1 MRKVLHHVHAVVFAV
16 LLVSGFLL
24 HFTILRGPLSAYR
37 LSLIRI
43 HSLAGEVFIVL
54 VVLYVLWLLLN
65 NARWRNR
72 RYYSWL
78 TAIAFFTMM
87 VWSASGWV
95 LLNKFAWGPVV
106 TTYSFEL
113 HRWLAYLAV
122 PAVVVHIWLIWSRS
136 LAENTSGTRRK
147 FFGWLTQGVI
157 GAWTASL
164 GWRFWSRNQTQD
176 IKGAVNCDVFYPA
189 PEPAEKSLPPI
200 GGGRRGKFSE
210 YSVVKFLPCLHH
222 HTWSFTIDGLVERP
236 VTFRW
241 EDFLRLPRKV
251 QVSDFHCVEGWSVF
265 DITYEGL
272 KLTDL
277 LAISGIRPEA
287 KYVKFYSAD
296 GHYADALS
304 LEQALHM
311 PDVMIAMLMDGE
323 PIPRV
328 LGGPARLIVPQMYA
342 YKAVKW
348 VNRIELID
356 EPYMGYWEFYG
367 FATDAWLGVYD
378 FK

>member
-1 MRKVLHHVHAVVFAV
+1 MRKVLHHSHAVVFAV
-16 LLVSGFLL
+16 LLISGFLL
-24 HFTILRGPLSAYR
+24 HFAILRGPLSAYR

-43 HSLAGEVFIVL
+43 HSLAGELFILL
-54 VVLYVLWLLLN
+54 VGLYMLWMLVS
-65 NARWRNR
+65 NARWRKR
-72 RYYSWL
+72 PYYSWFA
-78 TAIAFFTMM
+78 TISVFSMIA
-87 VWSASGWV
+87 WSASGWI
-95 LLNKFAWGPVV
+95 LLNKAAWGPVM
-106 TTYSFEL
+106 TTFSFEI

-122 PAVVVHIWLIWSRS
+122 PAVVVHVWAIWSRS
-136 LAENTSGTRRK
+136 LAENTSDTRRK
-147 FFGWLTQGVI
+147 FFSWLTKGVI
-157 GAWTASL
+157 GAWGASL
-164 GWRFWSRNQTQD
+164 GWRFWRRNQTQD

-189 PEPAEKSLPPI
+189 PEPAEKSLPPL
-200 GGGRRGKFSE
+200 GGGRRGKFGE
-210 YSVVKFLPCLHH
+210 FSVVNFLPCLHH
-222 HTWSFTIDGLVERP
+222 NTWRFTIDGLVERP

-296 GHYADALS
+296 GQYADALS

-356 EPYMGYWEFYG
+356 KPYLGYWEFHG
-367 FATDAWLGVYD
+367 FETDAWVGIY
-378 FK
+378 

>member
-1 MRKVLHHVHAVVFAV
+1 MRKVLHYFHAVVFAV

-43 HSLAGEVFIVL
+43 HSLAGELFVAL
-54 VVLYVLWLLLN
+54 VVLYMLWLLLN

-72 RYYSWL
+72 PYYSWL
-78 TAIAFFTMM
+78 TGITFIAMI
-87 VWSASGWV
+87 VWSASGWI
-95 LLNKFAWGPVV
+95 LLNKVAWGPVV
-106 TTYSFEL
+106 TTFSFEI

-122 PAVVVHIWLIWSRS
+122 PAVVVHVWVIWSRS
-136 LAENTSGTRRK
+136 LSEKTSGTRRK

-157 GAWTASL
+157 GAWAASL

-176 IKGAVNCDVFYPA
+176 IKGTENCDVFYPA
-189 PEPAEKSLPPI
+189 PQPSEKSLPPI
-200 GGGRRGKFSE
+200 GGGRRGKFGE
-210 YSVVKFLPCLHH
+210 FSVVNFLPCLHH
-222 HTWSFTIDGLVERP
+222 HTWRFTIDGLVDRS

-296 GHYADALS
+296 GQYADALS

-328 LGGPARLIVPQMYA
+328 LGGPARLVVPQMYA

-356 EPYMGYWEFYG
+356 KPYLGYWEFHG
-367 FATDAWLGVYD
+367 FETDAWVGIY
-378 FK
+378 